1 MPGLMKNFDVILNAT
16 KDIVIILGT
25 ELDLDNIALTSF
37 QKQVRGCSLEKIIQ
51 DPRVKSKR
59 SEVSMQNNHEA
70 GPSSEFL
77 AFTLGDEV
85 YGIDILMVQE
95 IRGYETVTKIANTP
109 DFIKGVINLRGV
121 IVPVV
126 DMRIKFRL
134 ANVGYD
140 QFTVVIVLNVCGRV
154 IGMVVDGVSD
164 VVELTPEQIHAA
176 PEFGSSLDTQYLVGM
191 GTMDGRMIIL
201 VDIERLMTSSDM
213 ELIAKAAA

>member
-1 MPGLMKNFDVILNAT
+1 
-16 KDIVIILGT
+16 
-25 ELDLDNIALTSF
+25 
-37 QKQVRGCSLEKIIQ
+37 
-51 DPRVKSKR
+51 
-59 SEVSMQNNHEA
+59 MQNNQDPGLSREY
-70 GPSSEFL
+70 L

-95 IRGYETVTKIANTP
+95 IRGYESVTKIANTP

-126 DMRIKFRL
+126 DMRIKFQL
-134 ANVGYD
+134 GNVDYN

-164 VVELTPEQIHAA
+164 VIELEPGEIHAT
-176 PEFGSSLDTQYLVGM
+176 PEFGSSLDIQYIVGL
-191 GTMDGRMIIL
+191 GTVDERLIIL
-201 VDIERLMTSSDM
+201 VDIERLMSSSDM

>member
-1 MPGLMKNFDVILNAT
+1 MQDNQES
-16 KDIVIILGT
+16 GT
-25 ELDLDNIALTSF
+25 
-37 QKQVRGCSLEKIIQ
+37 
-51 DPRVKSKR
+51 
-59 SEVSMQNNHEA
+59 
-70 GPSSEFL
+70 SSEFL

-109 DFIKGVINLRGV
+109 DFIKGVINLRGI

-134 ANVGYD
+134 DMVDYN

-164 VVELTPEQIHAA
+164 VIALSPDQIHAA
-176 PEFGSSLDTQYLVGM
+176 PEFGSSLDTQYLRGM
-191 GTMDGRMIIL
+191 ATMEGRMVIL
-201 VDIERLMTSSDM
+201 VDIERLMSASDM
-213 ELIAKAAA
+213 ELIAKVAA

>member
-1 MPGLMKNFDVILNAT
+1 
-16 KDIVIILGT
+16 
-25 ELDLDNIALTSF
+25 
-37 QKQVRGCSLEKIIQ
+37 
-51 DPRVKSKR
+51 
-59 SEVSMQNNHEA
+59 MQHNQESGAN
-70 GPSSEFL
+70 SEFL

-126 DMRIKFRL
+126 DMRIKFRMEKVDY
-134 ANVGYD
+134 N

-164 VVELTPEQIHAA
+164 VIELAPEQIHAA
-176 PEFGSSLDTQYLVGM
+176 PEFGASLDTEYLIGM
-191 GTMDGRMIIL
+191 GTMDERMIIL
-201 VDIERLMTSSDM
+201 VDIERLMSSKDM